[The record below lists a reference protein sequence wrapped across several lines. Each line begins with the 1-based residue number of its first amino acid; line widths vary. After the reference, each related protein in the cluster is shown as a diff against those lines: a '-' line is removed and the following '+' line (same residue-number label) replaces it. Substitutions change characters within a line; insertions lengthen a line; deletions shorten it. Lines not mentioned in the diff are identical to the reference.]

1 MAPELKGFSR
11 FGLSSTNST
20 LSSSEK
26 RKRRKQTQE
35 RKVSWEKVLLASLA
49 ALGLSNVVAASD
61 LHRATTS
68 FANEKSGVTGYTKRP
83 RNSSSGQAGT
93 DALSKPDS
101 AEDQGAFWTP
111 EDVGV
116 AYDLSDPNEEQ
127 FLPIKA
133 R

>member
-61 LHRATTS
+61 LHRATS